1 MCIFGSGQGNAPK
14 NPPKV
19 APSPTTGS
27 VTAATPQTGVVDPAV
42 EQSKKTLTALQQN
55 RSLLVRRQG
64 AFGNIRTSPMGDSTF
79 GSASGGTGYATF
91 GGTKKAA

>member
-1 MCIFGSGQGNAPK
+1 MCIFGNKQGGEGLRA
-14 NPPKV
+14 PKV
-19 APSPTTGS
+19 APAPTTAS
-27 VTAATPQTGVVDPAV
+27 VTNAATGTGVVDPGV
-42 EQSKKTLTALQQN
+42 NQNKKALSALETN

-91 GGTKKAA
+91 GGAKKAA